1 MANTSHERHQV
12 QRVYKTH
19 RKKKVSPTS
28 AKVLAHLPPACQR
41 EWSRRVCGQDAR
53 RDMPII
59 EEMPPDEPP
68 AGLVTGVPDPD
79 ESYHDKMQKQIDR
92 E

>member
-1 MANTSHERHQV
+1 
-12 QRVYKTH
+12 
-19 RKKKVSPTS
+19 
-28 AKVLAHLPPACQR
+28 
-41 EWSRRVCGQDAR
+41 
-53 RDMPII
+53 MPII

-92 E
+92 EWETQLEQARGRGAGRAS